1 MFRGTFAVVNLQAI
15 TSNVRTIKGLLGSV
29 TKLLVAVKA
38 DGYGHGAVEAA
49 SAALAGG
56 ADALGVASL
65 EEGLQLRK
73 AGIEVPVLVFGR
85 VSASG
90 LPIAAE
96 HNISVTLTSDW
107 RDEAIATCTKPLH
120 VHLKLDTGMSR
131 LGYTDVLEAVEIAKW
146 VLSRQDMNLAG
157 VYSHLACADAPDDT
171 HLKGQA
177 RKFEEALRIL
187 EEHHVRPRLA
197 HLANSA
203 GTLRSPK
210 LHYDMVRVGVSA
222 YGYAPDAEFPLS
234 VHLQPALSLYARIQR
249 LTVIGVGETVG
260 YGATFTANRP
270 TRVATIPIGYADGY
284 FRVFSNQSEVW
295 VNGFYA
301 PVIGNVCMDQL
312 MIDVTDVPHVK
323 PLDWV
328 TVYGQAVPQ
337 MWNQV
342 DFSSKPDAER
352 NEFVLKTFSET
363 ATGSPVVSLDR
374 LAKQA
379 GTISYELMCAVSTRI
394 PKIYFRG

>member
-56 ADALGVASL
+56 ADALGVASF

>member
-107 RDEAIATCTKPLH
+107 RDEAIASCTKPLH

-187 EEHHVRPRLA
+187 DEHHVRPRLA

-260 YGATFTANRP
+260 YGATFTATRP

-342 DFSSKPDAER
+342 DFSSKADAER

>member
-15 TSNVRTIKGLLGSV
+15 TNNVRTIKGLLRPS

-38 DGYGHGAVEAA
+38 DGYGHGAVPAA
-49 SAALAGG
+49 TAALAGG

-65 EEGLQLRK
+65 EEGLQIRT
-73 AGIEVPVLVFGR
+73 AGIEVPILVFGR

-96 HNISVTLTSDW
+96 YDISVTLTSDW
-107 RDEAIATCTKPLH
+107 RNEQIPRRSKAVK

-131 LGYTDVLEAVEIAKW
+131 LGYTDAEEAADIAKW
-146 VLSRQDMNLAG
+146 VMSREDMNLVG

-171 HLKGQA
+171 HLKGQVG
-177 RKFEEALRIL
+177 RFEQALRIL
-187 EEHHVRPRLA
+187 AQHGVRPRLV

-203 GTLRSPK
+203 GTLRNPD

-222 YGYAPDAEFPLS
+222 YGYPPSPDFTLS

-249 LTVIGVGETVG
+249 LAVIDVGQTVG
-260 YGATFTANRP
+260 YGATFTATRR

-284 FRVFSNQSEVW
+284 FRILSNRSEVW

-312 MIDVTDVPHVK
+312 MIDVTDIPEVK

-337 MWNQV
+337 IWNQV
-342 DFSSKPDAER
+342 DFSSQPDAVR
-352 NEFVLKTFSET
+352 TEFVLETFTET
-363 ATGSPVVSLDR
+363 AAESPVVSLDR

-379 GTISYELMCAVSTRI
+379 GTISYELMCAISPRI
-394 PKIYFRG
+394 PKIYFEG